1 MSVDMPD
8 NIDDAFAKFQQL
20 ASKLDEALKATE
32 DEQAAGRSG
41 YDLYLQA
48 QKLSEEVNQFG
59 QELTRR
65 IDDARNTL

>member
-1 MSVDMPD
+1 MDMPE

-20 ASKLDEALKATE
+20 AAKLDEALKATE
-32 DEQAAGRSG
+32 DEQAPGRSG
-41 YDLYLQA
+41 YSLYLQA

-65 IDDARNTL
+65 IDQARASL